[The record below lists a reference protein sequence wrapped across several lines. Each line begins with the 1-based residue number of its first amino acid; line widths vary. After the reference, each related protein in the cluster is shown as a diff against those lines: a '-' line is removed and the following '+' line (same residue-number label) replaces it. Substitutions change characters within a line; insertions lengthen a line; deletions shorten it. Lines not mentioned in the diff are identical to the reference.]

1 MNKKILTFAALAAVL
16 GACSKNVQEQEV
28 VQQKP
33 VQQETAIGFGAYT
46 SRGVT
51 KAGQTGTLDDTVL
64 KNGQDVGFGVFGYYT
79 NGELYSETSRPDFM
93 YNAQIWHNGSEWTYS
108 PIKYWPNE
116 FGSNA
121 ISEEVDRVSFFA
133 YAPWVKVTPSTGL
146 PLDATDEKTGIT
158 GLSRNTA
165 TGDPLV
171 KYVVN
176 YTPGA
181 GVDLCW
187 GVALDDFKDNVSE
200 MEHNNISKDDPYLNV
215 AKPTTNSKIAFNFKH
230 ALAQLN
236 VKIDTDVDNVSPNH
250 VNALNEFTRI
260 YVRSITF
267 EGFTTSGA
275 LNLNAS
281 ASDGPK
287 WYDLSGN
294 ARLAVSP
301 VTIYD
306 GRRDGKEG
314 RVNAV
319 ASNELPKDL
328 NPTIIQMGEFATTMA
343 ADKINY
349 ATLDDALAGEGVTHE
364 AKNLFNNGDV
374 DAPIMVIP
382 NKEESLKISI
392 VYDVETA
399 DATLPGYLSD
409 GKTHGSSIE
418 NAISQE
424 LNAITMEAG
433 KKYVINLHLGLTSAK
448 FEAEVTPWDDSE
460 YPVDVNLPSNS
471 DAYQAGSSISYGMVP
486 ADANTISVSLT
497 GLTEGAVLSLNETD
511 SDFGG
516 FTKDEVLSGEIAFE
530 PATVGADG
538 KATVTIPV
546 AARTMGSVED
556 RAISLAIDET
566 VSGSVASQTKV
577 DFTQEGAA
585 ITGFAVA
592 STSSND
598 TFAWSENIA
607 GNKASTVSYEITNLK
622 ADSPVRVQTPLNTG
636 VTACTVTTTG
646 DDGKVGT
653 DGVATVTVT
662 FAPNVYT
669 TISRNIPVVIE
680 RLNAS
685 NAVKQTLTVNFTQ
698 NPNN

>member
-1 MNKKILTFAALAAVL
+1 MNKKLLTFAALTVVLAA
-16 GACSKNVQEQEV
+16 CTRNIQELDV
-28 VQQKP
+28 VKEP
-33 VQQETAIGFGAYT
+33 VQDEVAIGFNAYT
-46 SRGVT
+46 SRGIT
-51 KAGQTGTLDDTVL
+51 KAGQAGTLDDTVL

-93 YNAQIWHNGSEWTYS
+93 YNTQIWHNGSEWTYS

-146 PLDATDEKTGIT
+146 PLDATDEKTGII

-176 YTPGA
+176 YAPGA

-187 GVALDDFKDNVSE
+187 GVALNDFKDNVSDT
-200 MEHNNISKDDPYLNV
+200 EHNDISKDDPYLNV
-215 AKPTTNSKIAFNFKH
+215 AKPTTNSKIGFNFKH
-230 ALAQLN
+230 ALSQLN

-250 VNALNEFTRI
+250 DNALNEFTRI

-281 ASDGPK
+281 VSDGPK

-328 NPTIIQMGEFATTMA
+328 NPTIIQAGEFTTTMA

-349 ATLDDALAGEGVTHE
+349 ATLNSSTAGEGVTNVP
-364 AKNLFNNGDV
+364 KNLFNNADK

-424 LNAITMEAG
+424 LNTITMEAG
-433 KKYVINLHLGLTSAK
+433 KKYVVNLHLGLTSAK
-448 FEAEVTPWDDSE
+448 FEAQVTEWDDTT
-460 YPVDVNLPSNS
+460 YPYDVDLPINS
-471 DAYQAGSSISYGMVP
+471 DSYQAGGTIEYGTVS
-486 ADANTISVSLT
+486 ADANTISISLT
-497 GLTEGAVLSLNETD
+497 GLTAGGTLAFDEANSN
-511 SDFGG
+511 FGT
-516 FTKDEVLSGEIAFE
+516 FTKDEVLAGAIGFD
-530 PATVGADG
+530 PATVGDDG

-546 AARTMGSVED
+546 TARTLGSVD
-556 RAISLAIDET
+556 PRTISLAISDGTTQTT
-566 VSGSVASQTKV
+566 VN
-577 DFTQEGAA
+577 FTQEGAA
-585 ITGFAVA
+585 MTSFAVE

-598 TFAWSENIA
+598 SFNWSENIV
-607 GNKASTVSYEITNLK
+607 GNKASTLTFEINNLK
-622 ADSPVRVQTPLNTG
+622 ADCPISVQTPLDAG
-636 VTACTVTTTG
+636 VTACTVSTTG
-646 DDGKVGT
+646 DGNKVGT

-662 FAPNVYT
+662 FAPNIYS
-669 TISRNIPVVIE
+669 TITRDIPVKID
-680 RLNAS
+680 RMNAS
-685 NAVKQTLTVNFTQ
+685 NEVKQTITVSFTQ

>member
-16 GACSKNVQEQEV
+16 GACSKNVEQEV
-28 VQQKP
+28 VQQETP
-33 VQQETAIGFGAYT
+33 AQQETAIGFGAYT

-51 KAGQTGTLDDTVL
+51 KAGEVGTLDDTVL
-64 KNGQDVGFGVFGYYT
+64 KRENVGFGVFGYYT

-93 YNAQIWHNGSEWTYS
+93 YNAKIWHDGTNWTYS

-121 ISEEVDRVSFFA
+121 ISEEVDRVTFFA

-146 PLDATDEKTGIT
+146 PLDAADEKTGIT
-158 GLSRNTA
+158 GISRNTA

-176 YTPGA
+176 YEPGA

-187 GVALDDFKDNVSE
+187 GVALNDFKDNVSD
-200 MEHNNISKDDPYLNV
+200 MELNNISKDDPYLNV
-215 AKPTTNSKIAFNFKH
+215 AKPTTNSRISFNFKH
-230 ALAQLN
+230 ALSQLN
-236 VKIDTDVDNVSPNH
+236 VKIDTDVDDASH
-250 VNALNEFTRI
+250 GHGESLNEFTRI

-281 ASDGPK
+281 ATDGPK

-314 RVNAV
+314 RQNAV

-328 NPTIIQMGEFATTMA
+328 NPTIIQSGEFATTPA
-343 ADKINY
+343 PDKINY
-349 ATLDDALAGEGVTHE
+349 DTLDDTNAGEGVTNVP
-364 AKNLFNNGDV
+364 KNLFNNTNP

-424 LNAITMEAG
+424 LSIEPMEAG
-433 KKYVINLHLGLTSAK
+433 KKYVINLHLGVTSAK
-448 FEAEVTPWDDSE
+448 FDATVTPWDDTT
-460 YPVDVNLPSNS
+460 YPDQHMDLPFNS
-471 DAYQAGSSISYGMVP
+471 DVYQAGGDIDYGTVS
-486 ADANTISVSLT
+486 AGANTISIALK
-497 GLTEGAVLSLNETD
+497 GIAEGTVLDIDEANS
-511 SDFGG
+511 SFGAY
-516 FTKDEVLSGEIAFE
+516 TKDEVLSGAITFD
-530 PATVGADG
+530 PATVGEDG

-546 AARTMGSVED
+546 AARSAGHVDPNDVVIALSD
-556 RAISLAIDET
+556 
-566 VSGSVASQTKV
+566 GTKV
-577 DFTQEGAA
+577 NFTQEGAEMPSFGD
-585 ITGFAVA
+585 IE

-598 TFAWSENIA
+598 IFNWRENIS
-607 GNKASTVSYEITNLK
+607 GQGTTVSFELTGIK
-622 ADSPVRVQTPLNTG
+622 VGMPIRVKTPFGEG
-636 VTACTVTTTG
+636 VTDCTVVTTG

-653 DGVATVTVT
+653 DGKATVKVTV
-662 FAPNVYT
+662 APNIYT
-669 TISRNIPVVIE
+669 TITRPVVVELE
-680 RLNAS
+680 RLNGS
-685 NAVKQTLTVNFTQ
+685 NEVKQTFTMNFTQ
-698 NPNN
+698 DPRRD